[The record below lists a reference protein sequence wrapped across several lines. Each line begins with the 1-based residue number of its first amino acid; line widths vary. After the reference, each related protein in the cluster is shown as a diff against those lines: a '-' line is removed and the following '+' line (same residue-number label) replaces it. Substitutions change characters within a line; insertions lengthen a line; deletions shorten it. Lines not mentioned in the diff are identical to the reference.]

1 MRRLKPIVL
10 VVLDGWGET
19 NEKKGNPL
27 KVAQLPTIKKLNQF
41 YPKIYL
47 QASGISVGVPW
58 GESGNSEIGH
68 QTMGSGRITY
78 QNLPRIALSI
88 ENGTFFQNKYILKAM
103 QKAKSENKAFH
114 ILGLLSDGGV
124 HAHIDHIF
132 AVLEMAKEEGLTN
145 VFVHA
150 ITDGRDTP
158 PASGEKYIQKLQRK
172 INKLGIAK
180 IATLSGRYY
189 TMDRN
194 NNWDRIE
201 KAFRAMTEGKGILE
215 EDPLLAIQKQF
226 KKKVY
231 DEYLEPVV
239 ITEKG
244 IPVGLIKDGDCVF
257 FVNYREDR
265 ARQITKAFVEKKF
278 DKFSKE
284 TKRPCDITFVTMI
297 EYEKNLPTIVA
308 FPTEKIEKT
317 LGEVLSENGKK
328 QLRIAET
335 EKYAH
340 VTYFFNGG
348 KEKPFKREDRILIPS
363 KNAPSYADIPE
374 MSAREI
380 TQKLIEEIE
389 KNKYDFIL
397 VNYANP
403 DMVGHTGNF
412 DASVKAVEVV
422 DECLNKLIKSVLIQ
436 RGCLIITADHG
447 NVEEV
452 INLKTG
458 ERDTEHSSNPVP
470 CWFVTPYNHREE
482 PKNQQEE
489 EEDEIKARGLLCDVA
504 PTILDLLNIPKPNIM
519 TGDSLLPW
527 FIEKKNYRRN

>member
-1 MRRLKPIVL
+1 MRKLKPIVL

-19 NEKKGNPL
+19 TEKKGNPL
-27 KVAQLPTIKKLNQF
+27 AVAKLPTIKKLDQF

-47 QASGISVGVPW
+47 QASGISVGIPW

-78 QNLPRIALSI
+78 QSLPRIALAI
-88 ENGTFFQNKYILKAM
+88 ESGTFFQNKYILEAM
-103 QKAKSENKAFH
+103 KKAKREKKAFH

-132 AVLEMAKEEGLTN
+132 AVLEMAKEEGLEK

-158 PASGEKYIQKLQRK
+158 PASAEKYIQKLQRK
-172 INKLGIAK
+172 INALEIGE

-189 TMDRN
+189 AMDRN
-194 NNWDRIE
+194 NNWDRTE
-201 KAFRAMTEGKGILE
+201 KAFRAMVEGDGIIE
-215 EDPLLAIQKQF
+215 EDPLEAVQKQF
-226 KKKVY
+226 KKKIY

-239 ITEKG
+239 LCKNG
-244 IPVGLIKDGDCVF
+244 KPVTKIQDGDVVF

-265 ARQITKAFVEKKF
+265 ARQLTKAFVEKNF
-278 DKFSKE
+278 DKFSKK
-284 TKRPCDITFVTMI
+284 TKRPKNITFVTMT
-297 EYEKNLPTIVA
+297 EYEKDLPVIVA
-308 FPTEKIEKT
+308 FPSEKIDKT
-317 LGEVLSENGKK
+317 LGEILSENGKK

-348 KEKPFKREDRILIPS
+348 KEKPSPGEDRILIPS
-363 KNAPSYADIPE
+363 KNTPSYADTPE

-380 TQKLIEEIE
+380 TKRLVEEIE
-389 KNKYDFIL
+389 KDKYDFIL

-403 DMVGHTGNF
+403 DMVGHTGDF

-422 DECLNKLIKSVLIQ
+422 DECLEVLIKSVLKKG
-436 RGCLIITADHG
+436 GCLIITADHG

-452 INLKTG
+452 INLRTG

-470 CWFVTPYNHREE
+470 CWFATPYNHSEE
-482 PKNQQEE
+482 PKENEN
-489 EEDEIKARGLLCDVA
+489 EDKKARGLLCDIA
-504 PTILDLLNIPKPNIM
+504 PTILDLFDLPKPSLM

-527 FIEKKNYRRN
+527 LIEKKVHRR